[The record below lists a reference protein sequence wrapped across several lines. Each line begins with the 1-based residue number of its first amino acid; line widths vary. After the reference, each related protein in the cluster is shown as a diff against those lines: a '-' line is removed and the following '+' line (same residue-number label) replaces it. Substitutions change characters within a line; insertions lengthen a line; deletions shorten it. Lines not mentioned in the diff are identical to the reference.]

1 MSGTFLRYPH
11 RLQILLTM
19 LDNTIKE
26 QLKNIFSRL
35 QSDITLRMLSRQ
47 DDIRS
52 AEMFEFLQDVASTSP
67 RLSAEASDADTDAP
81 EFEIIKGGASTGV
94 KFCGIPNGHEFS
106 TLLLAVL
113 NADGHGKNL
122 PDAALTARIQAL
134 KGPIRL
140 RTFVSLTC
148 TNCPDVAQALNV
160 IALLNPGVENTVTD
174 GAVVPGLVKEL
185 DIKSV
190 PAVYAGDTLVSVG
203 RITLGDLLAKLED
216 TCGTSVSADDAAP
229 TVREY
234 DVTVL
239 GGGPAGCAAAIY
251 CARKGFTTAVV
262 AGAVGGQVLETM
274 DIGNLISVTSTT
286 GPQLAANL
294 KTHMAAYHIELF
306 ENRTVNSV
314 SLTGREKELHCTG
327 ETFRSRALIIA
338 TGAGWRHLSV
348 PGESEHVGHGVS
360 FCTHCDGPYYAGTR
374 VAVVGGG
381 NSGIEAAIDLA
392 NLCPHVDL
400 FEFTDS
406 LKADVVLQ
414 KKLATLT
421 NVDIHLSSQVEEIV
435 GDGTSVSGIKVK
447 DLASGEVSVYPVSG
461 VFVQIG
467 QKPNSSLFQGQLAI
481 NKGGEIE
488 VDRSCRTAV
497 KGVYAAG
504 DVTDIP
510 YKQVVIAMGEGG
522 KAALSAFLDFMRG
535 ELD

>member
-1 MSGTFLRYPH
+1 
-11 RLQILLTM
+11 M

-35 QSDITLRMLSRQ
+35 SSDIALRMSSRP
-47 DDIRS
+47 DDIRG
-52 AEMFEFLQDVASTSP
+52 AEMLEFLQDVASTSP
-67 RLSAEASDADTDAP
+67 RLSVETEEADTEAP
-81 EFEIIKGGASTGV
+81 EFGIVKAGTPTGV
-94 KFCGIPNGHEFS
+94 RFCGIPNGHEFS

-113 NADGHGKNL
+113 NADGLGKNL
-122 PDAALTARIQAL
+122 PDAALTARIKAL
-134 KGPIRL
+134 RGPLKL

-160 IALLNPGVENTVTD
+160 IALLNPQVEHTVTD
-174 GAVVPGLVKEL
+174 GAVVPGVVSEL

-190 PAVYAGDTLVSVG
+190 PAVYAGDTPVSVG
-203 RITLGDLLAKLED
+203 RITLGELLAKLEKA
-216 TCGTSVSADDAAP
+216 CGTSQCSDDVAP

-262 AGAVGGQVLETM
+262 AGAIGGQVLETM
-274 DIGNLISVTSTT
+274 DIGNLISVDSTT

-294 KTHMAAYHIELF
+294 KAHMADYPIEIF
-306 ENRTVNSV
+306 ENRIVNSAAIE
-314 SLTGREKELHCTG
+314 GPEKELRCTG

-338 TGAGWRHLSV
+338 TGAGWRQLSV

-392 NLCPHVDL
+392 SLCPHVDL

-406 LKADVVLQ
+406 LKADLVLQ
-414 KKLATLT
+414 KKVATLT

-447 DLASGEVSVYPVSG
+447 DLASGEESVYPISG
-461 VFVQIG
+461 VFVQVG
-467 QKPNSSLFQGQLAI
+467 QKPNSALFKDQLAI
-481 NKGGEIE
+481 NQGGEIE
-488 VDRSCRTAV
+488 VDRYCRTAV

-504 DVTDIP
+504 DVTDVP

-522 KAALSAFLDFMRG
+522 KAALSAFMDFMRG
-535 ELD
+535 ELG

>member
-1 MSGTFLRYPH
+1 
-11 RLQILLTM
+11 M
-19 LDNTIKE
+19 LDNTITE
-26 QLKNIFSRL
+26 QLKNIFAGLS
-35 QSDITLRMLSRQ
+35 SDIVFRMQSRQ

-52 AEMFEFLQDVASTSP
+52 AEMLEFLQDVASASP
-67 RLSAEASDADTDAP
+67 RLSAESETADTIAP
-81 EFEIIKGGASTGV
+81 EFEIVKDGTATGV

-113 NADGHGKNL
+113 NADGQGKNL
-122 PDAALTARIQAL
+122 PDAALTARIKAL
-134 KGPIRL
+134 KGPLSL

-160 IALLNPGVENTVTD
+160 IALLNPEVDNTVTD
-174 GAVVPGLVKEL
+174 GAVVPGLVEEL

-190 PAVYAGDTLVSVG
+190 PAVYAGDRLVSVG
-203 RITLGDLLAKLED
+203 RITLGDLLAKLEE
-216 TCGTSVSADDAAP
+216 TCGTTHCSENETP
-229 TVREY
+229 TVREF
-234 DVTVL
+234 DITVL

-251 CARKGFTTAVV
+251 CARKGFSTAVV
-262 AGAVGGQVLETM
+262 AGAIGGQVLETM
-274 DIGNLISVTSTT
+274 DIGNLISVPSTT

-294 KTHMAAYHIELF
+294 REHLAAYPIEVF
-306 ENRTVNSV
+306 ENRSV
-314 SLTGREKELHCTG
+314 RNASVKGPVKELQCTG

-348 PGESEHVGHGVS
+348 PGESEHVGHGVA
-360 FCTHCDGPYYAGTR
+360 FCTHCDGPYYAGLP

-392 NLCPHVDL
+392 SLCPHVDI

-406 LKADVVLQ
+406 LKADVVLK
-414 KKLATLT
+414 KKLATLG
-421 NVDIHLSSQVEEIV
+421 NVDIHLSSQVEEII
-435 GDGTSVSGIKVK
+435 GDGKSVSGVKVK
-447 DLASGEVSVYPVSG
+447 NLVSGDVSVFPVSG

-467 QKPNSSLFQGQLAI
+467 QKPNSSLFKDELAL

-488 VDRSCRTAV
+488 VDRSCRTSV

-510 YKQVVIAMGEGG
+510 YKQVIIAMGEGG
-522 KAALSAFLDFMRG
+522 KAALSAFMDFMRG
-535 ELD
+535 ELG

>member
-1 MSGTFLRYPH
+1 
-11 RLQILLTM
+11 M
-19 LDNTIKE
+19 LDNSIKE
-26 QLKNIFSRL
+26 QLKNIFIQL
-35 QSDITLRMLSRQ
+35 QSDITLRMLSRR
-47 DDIRS
+47 DDVRS
-52 AEMFEFLQDVASTSP
+52 AEVFEFLEDVASASP
-67 RLSAEASDADTDAP
+67 RLSAESVEADTDTP
-81 EFEIIKGGASTGV
+81 EFEIVKDGTPTGV
-94 KFCGIPNGHEFS
+94 RFCGIPGGHEFS

-113 NADGHGKNL
+113 NADGQGKNL
-122 PDAALTARIQAL
+122 PDAALTARIKAL
-134 KGPIRL
+134 KGPLKL

-160 IALLNPGVENTVTD
+160 IALLNPAIENTVTD
-174 GAVVPGLVKEL
+174 GAVVPGMVKEL

-190 PAVYAGDTLVSVG
+190 PAVYSGDTLISTG
-203 RITLGDLLAKLED
+203 RINLGDLLVKLENA
-216 TCGTSVSADDAAP
+216 CGTSRCADDEAP
-229 TVREY
+229 VMREY

-262 AGAVGGQVLETM
+262 AGAIGGQVLETM

-294 KTHMAAYHIELF
+294 KTHMAAYPIDLF
-306 ENRTVNSV
+306 ENRTVTSADV
-314 SLTGREKELHCTG
+314 KEPVKELRCTG

-338 TGAGWRHLSV
+338 TGAGWRHLSI

-360 FCTHCDGPYYAGTR
+360 FCTHCDGPYYAGSR

-392 NLCPHVDL
+392 NLCPHVDI

-414 KKLATLT
+414 KKLATLS
-421 NVDIHLSSQVEEIV
+421 NVDVHLSSQVEEIV
-435 GDGTSVSGIKVK
+435 GDGTSVSGIRVK
-447 DLASGEVSVYPVSG
+447 DLASGQTSVYPVAG

-467 QKPNSSLFQGQLAI
+467 QKPNSALFKDQLPL
-481 NKGGEIE
+481 NPSGEIE
-488 VDRSCRTAV
+488 VDRCCRTPV

>member
-1 MSGTFLRYPH
+1 
-11 RLQILLTM
+11 M
-19 LDNTIKE
+19 LDNTIIE
-26 QLKNIFSRL
+26 QLKSIFATL
-35 QSDITLRMLSRQ
+35 QSDIAIRMRSRS
-47 DDIRS
+47 DDDR
-52 AEMFEFLQDVASTSP
+52 APEMLEFLRDVAAASP
-67 RLSAEASDADTDAP
+67 YLSVETEDASTDAP
-81 EFEIIKGGASTGV
+81 EFEIVKGGTATGV

-113 NADGHGKNL
+113 NADGQGKNL
-122 PDAALTARIQAL
+122 PDAAVTARIKAL
-134 KGPIRL
+134 KGPLAL
-140 RTFVSLTC
+140 RTFVSLSC

-160 IALLNPGVENTVTD
+160 IALLNPAVENIVTD
-174 GAVVPGLVKEL
+174 GAVVPGLVKEF

-190 PAVYAGDTLVSVG
+190 PAVYAGDRLVSVG
-203 RITLGDLLAKLED
+203 RINLGDLLAKLEE
-216 TCGTSVSADDAAP
+216 TCGTSRCADDAAP
-229 TVREY
+229 VVREY

-239 GGGPAGCAAAIY
+239 GAGPAGCAAAIY

-262 AGAVGGQVLETM
+262 AGVVGGQVLETM
-274 DIGNLISVTSTT
+274 DIGNLISVPSTT

-294 KTHMAAYHIELF
+294 KGHIAAYNIDLF
-306 ENRTVNSV
+306 ENRSV
-314 SLTGREKELHCTG
+314 TSASVQGSAKELHCTG

-338 TGAGWRHLSV
+338 TGAGWRRLSL

-360 FCTHCDGPYYAGTR
+360 FCTHCDGPYYAGSR

-392 NLCPHVDL
+392 NLCPHVDV

-406 LKADVVLQ
+406 LKAVLVLQ
-414 KKLATLT
+414 KKVATFP
-421 NVDIHLSSQVEEIV
+421 NVDIHLSAQVEEIV
-435 GDGTSVSGIKVK
+435 GDGRSVSGIKVK
-447 DLASGEVSVYPVSG
+447 DLASGSSSVYPVAG

-467 QKPNSSLFQGQLAI
+467 QKPNSALFEGQLPI

-488 VDRSCRTAV
+488 VDRCCRTAV

>member
-1 MSGTFLRYPH
+1 
-11 RLQILLTM
+11 M
-19 LDNTIKE
+19 LDNTIIE
-26 QLKNIFSRL
+26 QLKGIFAPLQADIAFRMRSR
-35 QSDITLRMLSRQ
+35 SDDDRAPEMLAFLR
-47 DDIRS
+47 
-52 AEMFEFLQDVASTSP
+52 DVAAASP
-67 RLSAEASDADTDAP
+67 RLSVHTEEAATDAP
-81 EFEIIKGGASTGV
+81 EFEIIKSGTPTGV

-113 NADGHGKNL
+113 NADGRGKNL
-122 PDAALTARIQAL
+122 PDAALTARIKAL
-134 KGPIRL
+134 SGPLAI

-148 TNCPDVAQALNV
+148 TNCPDVAQAMNV
-160 IALLNPGVENTVTD
+160 IALLNPAVENTVTD
-174 GAVVPGLVKEL
+174 GAVVPGIVSEL

-190 PAVYAGDTLVSVG
+190 PAVYAGDKLVSVG

-216 TCGTSVSADDAAP
+216 TCGTVPRPDHESPV
-229 TVREY
+229 VREY

-239 GGGPAGCAAAIY
+239 GAGPAGCAAAIY
-251 CARKGFTTAVV
+251 CARKGLTTAVV

-274 DIGNLISVTSTT
+274 DIGNLISVPSTT

-294 KTHMAAYHIELF
+294 KGHMAAYPIDMF
-306 ENRTVNSV
+306 ENRTVTSASV
-314 SLTGREKELHCTG
+314 EGPAKELHCTG

-338 TGAGWRHLSV
+338 TGAGWRQLSV
-348 PGESEHVGHGVS
+348 PGEAEHIGHGVA

-406 LKADVVLQ
+406 LKADLVLQ
-414 KKLATLT
+414 KKVATLP
-421 NVDIHLSSQVEEIV
+421 NVNIHLSSQVEEIV
-435 GDGTSVSGIKVK
+435 GDGRSVSGIKVR
-447 DLASGEVSVYPVSG
+447 DLASGTSSVYPVAG

-467 QKPNSSLFQGQLAI
+467 QKPDSALFRGQIPI

-488 VDRSCRTAV
+488 VDRCCRTTV

-504 DVTDIP
+504 DVTDVP

-535 ELD
+535 DIS

>member
-1 MSGTFLRYPH
+1 
-11 RLQILLTM
+11 M
-19 LDNTIKE
+19 LDNNIKE
-26 QLKNIFSRL
+26 QLKTIFAGLQGDIAFGMVSRP
-35 QSDITLRMLSRQ
+35 
-47 DDIRS
+47 DDVRS
-52 AEMFEFLQDVASTSP
+52 AEMLEFLQEVASTSA
-67 RLSAEASDADTDAP
+67 RLSVSTHDGTVDAP
-81 EFEIIKGGASTGV
+81 EFEIIKGGKATGV
-94 KFCGIPNGHEFS
+94 KFCGIPNGHEFT

-113 NADGHGKNL
+113 NADGQGKNL
-122 PDAALTARIQAL
+122 PDAALTARIKAL
-134 KGPIRL
+134 KGPLSL

-148 TNCPDVAQALNV
+148 TNCPAVAQALNV
-160 IALLNPGVENTVTD
+160 VALLNPAVENTVTD
-174 GAVVPGLVKEL
+174 GAVVPGLVEES

-190 PAVYAGDTLVSVG
+190 PAVYAGDRLVSVG
-203 RITLGDLLAKLED
+203 RITLGDLLAKLEEIS
-216 TCGTSVSADDAAP
+216 GTSQDTQSGASV
-229 TVREY
+229 VREFN
-234 DVTVL
+234 VTVL

-262 AGAVGGQVLETM
+262 AGAIGGQVLETM
-274 DIGNLISVTSTT
+274 EIGNLISVPSTT
-286 GPQLAANL
+286 GPKLAANL
-294 KTHMAAYHIELF
+294 KEHMAGYPIELF
-306 ENRTVNSV
+306 ENRTVDSV
-314 SLTGREKELHCTG
+314 SIEGTEKELRCVG

-348 PGESEHVGHGVS
+348 PGEAEHIGHGVA
-360 FCTHCDGPYYAGTR
+360 FCTHCDGPYFAGKR

-392 NLCPHVDL
+392 SLCPHVDV

-406 LKADVVLQ
+406 LKADSVLQ

-421 NVDIHLSSQVEEIV
+421 NVDVHLSSQVGEII
-435 GDGTSVSGIKVK
+435 GDGKSVSDIRVK
-447 DLASGEVSVYPVSG
+447 DRITGEEAVYPVSG

-467 QKPNSSLFQGQLAI
+467 LMPNSSLFKGQLPL

-504 DVTDIP
+504 DVTDVP

-535 ELD
+535 ELG

>member
-1 MSGTFLRYPH
+1 
-11 RLQILLTM
+11 M
-19 LDNTIKE
+19 LDNSIIE
-26 QLKNIFSRL
+26 QLKNIFSKL
-35 QSDITLRMLSRQ
+35 QSDITLRMSARR
-47 DDIRS
+47 DDAR
-52 AEMFEFLQDVASTSP
+52 APEMLEFLQDVASTSP
-67 RLSAEASDADTDAP
+67 MISAEAVDAANDAP
-81 EFEIIKGGASTGV
+81 EFEIVKDGAPTGV
-94 KFCGIPNGHEFS
+94 RFCGIPNGHEFS
-106 TLLLAVL
+106 TLLLAIL
-113 NADGHGKNL
+113 NADGEGKNL
-122 PDAALTARIQAL
+122 PDAALTARIKAL
-134 KGPIRL
+134 KGPLKL
-140 RTFVSLTC
+140 RAFVSLTC

-160 IALLNPGVENTVTD
+160 IALLNPEVENTVID

-190 PAVYAGDTLVSVG
+190 PAVYAGDKLLSVG
-203 RITLGDLLAKLED
+203 RVTLGDLLEKLEKAV
-216 TCGTSVSADDAAP
+216 GTTRSADADTAP
-229 TVREY
+229 VVREY
-234 DVTVL
+234 DVAVL

-251 CARKGFTTAVV
+251 CARKGFSTAVV

-274 DIGNLISVTSTT
+274 DIGNLISVPSTT
-286 GPQLAANL
+286 GPRLAANL
-294 KTHMAAYHIELF
+294 KEHMAAYPIELF
-306 ENRTVNSV
+306 ENRTVNSASV
-314 SLTGREKELHCTG
+314 AGPVKELRCTG

-348 PGESEHVGHGVS
+348 PGESEHVGHGVA
-360 FCTHCDGPYYAGTR
+360 FCTHCDGPYYAGLR

-392 NLCPHVDL
+392 GLCPHIDL

-406 LKADVVLQ
+406 LKADVVLL
-414 KKLATLT
+414 KKLATLP
-421 NVDIHLSSQVEEIV
+421 NVDVHLSSRIEEII
-435 GDGTSVSGIKVK
+435 GDGTSVSGVRVR
-447 DLASGEVSVYPVSG
+447 DLVTDKVSVYPVSG

-467 QKPNSSLFQGQLAI
+467 QKPNSALFDGQLPI

-488 VDRSCRTAV
+488 VDRCCRTSV